1 MPAPMRGH
9 SEGRRRFLLAALA
22 VGTQSIVSACQQQL
36 PLSNATPGSSTA
48 PARRVQPLAEA
59 TAPSEPSVR
68 LDVDFA
74 GVVRLEG
81 VSIEQEAVRAGDFLR
96 VWLYWQAIGD
106 PTEDLRSMG
115 ELVSPIGRTVGRE
128 DDQIGPRRNQ
138 FSRWRRGDRGVDEMR
153 IRVAPNTPSGEYS
166 LGVAV
171 LRPDNQTRVP
181 LTSPRDALAFSS
193 EDAVLVKTIEV
204 A

>member
-1 MPAPMRGH
+1 MPEPMRGH
-9 SEGRRRFLLAALA
+9 SVGRRRFLLAALA
-22 VGTQSIVSACQQQL
+22 FGTQSIVAACQQRL
-36 PLSNATPGSSTA
+36 PLSAATPSASTA
-48 PARRVQPLAEA
+48 PARRVQPLADA
-59 TAPSEPSVR
+59 TPPAAPSDR

-74 GVVRLEG
+74 GIVRLEG
-81 VSIEQEAVRAGDFLR
+81 VSIEQEPVRPGDFLR

-115 ELVSPIGRTVGRE
+115 ELVGPNGRTVGRE
-128 DDQIGPRRNQ
+128 DDQIGPRGNQ
-138 FSRWRRGDRGVDEMR
+138 LRRWRRGDRVVDEMR
-153 IRVAPNTPSGEYS
+153 IRVAPNSPSGEYS

-181 LTSPRDALAFSS
+181 LTSPHAALAFSS

-204 A
+204 G